1 MFDLFLEKNL
11 LSPKQS
17 GFRPGES
24 CINPIPHELFYV
36 LWFRE
41 RERGGRGEITPQVN
55 TSSASS
61 MKLKLCTDITLIK
74 VPKSFFCFSFFADV
88 SIFYHFLKFL

>member
-41 RERGGRGEITPQVN
+41 RERGGEG
-55 TSSASS
+55 
-61 MKLKLCTDITLIK
+61 
-74 VPKSFFCFSFFADV
+74 
-88 SIFYHFLKFL
+88 